1 MVLHVNLKAYR
12 ALYSQFL
19 KLGAQC
25 RVFIQ
30 IHLNKVLIS
39 NFFILLFFWY
49 FALHSD
55 YVFVFYMLW
64 PCNLYFIFLFIVFQI
79 TMSCIQLASYMA
91 AIHIAKKILDCSKF
105 PKCTMKNS
113 LGWLNI
119 ENLFRGCQNHTLQYV
134 HYISMTKTIL
144 FMNQWP
150 IVYKINFF
158 INIYEPIVFCGV

>member
-30 IHLNKVLIS
+30 IHQNKVLIS

-113 LGWLNI
+113 LGWLNK
-119 ENLFRGCQNHTLQYV
+119 ENLFV
-134 HYISMTKTIL
+134 DAKTIHYN
-144 FMNQWP
+144 M
-150 IVYKINFF
+150 F
-158 INIYEPIVFCGV
+158 ITFPWQKLYYLWISDPLYIK